1 MKRTSDHPTDHS
13 SNKRIGIQEQQP
25 QPTVSTLTPATTAMS
40 SDTPAQ
46 TTKPTGGDDFF
57 KPIGQHVDPAQGDA
71 PAGTSSDADADQQ
84 KMVEEIP
91 SLCMDCHQEGM
102 TRMLLTYIPY
112 FREVIVVSFHC
123 DHCGNRNNEIQ
134 SAGQIQEKGCL
145 YTVHITN
152 PADLNRQVVKS
163 EWCTVIIPEL
173 QIEIP
178 PKKGQLTTV
187 EGILSDTLRDLE
199 LDQPV
204 RKHTAPDAYQK
215 IEELCDKLRNILG
228 EEKQDLVS
236 GGGGD
241 ADGSSDAPSS
251 GLRSHGPVGGG
262 STSDNSTLTSEQ
274 MANRT
279 VPAFSIRLDDPS
291 GNSFV
296 EFLGAVE
303 GRGMSDAKWSKR
315 DYPRSKEQNELL
327 GLAGPAAGAPS
338 ANAHDDG
345 QGGGGGGGFSKDD
358 GETEFD
364 NEEIY
369 TFEGT
374 CSSCNAFLETRMKK
388 VNIPYFKDI
397 LIMSTNC
404 DSCGYKDNEVKSGA
418 AISEKGRKLT
428 LRVEDAEDLS
438 RDVLKSETA
447 GFSIPEIDL
456 HLSPGT
462 LGGRFTTLEGLLQ
475 QVYDE
480 LSERVL
486 MRGDSAREAT
496 TFEGFLGKLKGAI
509 SATNVPYTVVLDD
522 PLANSY
528 IQNPYAPD
536 VDEQLTVE
544 VYERSFDQ
552 NEDLGLNDIKVEG
565 YEEDAE
571 GDAKMD
577 EGEGE
582 GAAAPAPTQSS

>member
-1 MKRTSDHPTDHS
+1 MKRTSDIPIDPS
-13 SNKRIGIQEQQP
+13 SNKRAFTAHQEASSTITPPSFTGQETLIDVDDNTHP
-25 QPTVSTLTPATTAMS
+25 DSAITHAATMSASNTAPTS
-40 SDTPAQ
+40 Q
-46 TTKPTGGDDFF
+46 DFF
-57 KPIGQHVDPAQGDA
+57 KPIGQYVNDDA
-71 PAGTSSDADADQQ
+71 AAADDDER
-84 KMVEEIP
+84 KMVEEVP
-91 SLCMDCHQEGM
+91 SLCMECHEEGM

-112 FREVIVVSFHC
+112 FREVIVVSFQC

-152 PADLNRQVVKS
+152 PEDLNRQVVKS
-163 EWCTVIIPEL
+163 EWCTVVIPEL

-187 EGILSDTLRDLE
+187 EGIVSDTLRDLE

-204 RKHTAPDAYQK
+204 RKHTAPEAYEK
-215 IEELCDKLRNILG
+215 IEQLCDKLRDILG
-228 EEKQDLVS
+228 EVKQDEDAAAAS
-236 GGGGD
+236 GEAEVG
-241 ADGSSDAPSS
+241 SS
-251 GLRSHGPVGGG
+251 GLRSHGPIGG
-262 STSDNSTLTSEQ
+262 STSTLTAEEK
-274 MANRT
+274 ANRKL
-279 VPAFSIRLDDPS
+279 PPFSIRLDDPS

-296 EFLGAVE
+296 EFMGAVE

-315 DYPRSKEQNELL
+315 DYPRTKEQNEML
-327 GLAGPAAGAPS
+327 GLAAPAAGAVS
-338 ANAHDDG
+338 ADG
-345 QGGGGGGGFSKDD
+345 DEEGIGGGFSKKD

-364 NEEIY
+364 NEEIF
-369 TFEGT
+369 TFAGT
-374 CSSCNAFLETRMKK
+374 CSSCNAPLDTRMKK

-397 LIMSTNC
+397 IIMSTNC
-404 DSCGYKDNEVKSGA
+404 EACGYKDNEVKSGA
-418 AISEKGRKLT
+418 AISEKGRKLS

-447 GFSIPEIDL
+447 GFAIPEIDL
-456 HLSPGT
+456 HLAPGT

-486 MRGDSAREAT
+486 MRGDSSREAT

-536 VDEQLTVE
+536 ADEQMTVE
-544 VYERSFDQ
+544 VYERTYDQ

-565 YEEDAE
+565 YEQ
-571 GDAKMD
+571 D
-577 EGEGE
+577 EQQDKQDK
-582 GAAAPAPTQSS
+582 AAAVQP